1 MPPIK
6 ATNIV
11 VQNYICHILYRTH
24 QETRFE
30 SVLSQSIG
38 YSHNEVLQ
46 LVIITKSWP
55 RKYVW
60 KIKKINR

>member
-1 MPPIK
+1 MPPVK
-6 ATNIV
+6 VTNIV
-11 VQNYICHILYRTH
+11 AQNYICHILYRTH

-30 SVLSQSIG
+30 PVLSQSIG

-55 RKYVW
+55 RKYV
-60 KIKKINR
+60 